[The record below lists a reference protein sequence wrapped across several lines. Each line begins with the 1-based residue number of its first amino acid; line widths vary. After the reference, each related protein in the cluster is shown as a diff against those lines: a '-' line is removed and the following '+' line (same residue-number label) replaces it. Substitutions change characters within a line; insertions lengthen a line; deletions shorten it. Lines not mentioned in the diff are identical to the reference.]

1 MKARQ
6 EAARQI
12 VERPQDFKI
21 CEGCES
27 IVVSGVDLC
36 PNCHSYRFNLS
47 EVDVIKQA
55 EILGAREQQS
65 VTSEDLS

>member
-1 MKARQ
+1 MKARE
-6 EAARQI
+6 EAARKI

-27 IVVSGVDLC
+27 IVVASVDLC
-36 PNCHSYRFNLS
+36 PNCHAYCFNLS
-47 EVDVIKQA
+47 QDDVIKHA

-65 VTSEDLS
+65 VTSEDLL

>member
-12 VERPQDFKI
+12 IERPNDFKI

-27 IVVSGVDLC
+27 IVVKNVELC
-36 PNCHSYRFNLS
+36 PNCHAYRFNLS
-47 EVDVIKQA
+47 ENDVIRHA
-55 EILGAREQQS
+55 EILGSREQQS